1 MKLITFIESF
11 FDGDG
16 EFYEQPIKTINIEHM
31 ISFDYEIEHK
41 ENEHELSLIFRMV
54 KGKDIKVKTFLTNYN
69 YKDAKHEEEG
79 SGAYNAC
86 IALVEE
92 IIEMFKTQKEVQEFY
107 FR

>member
-16 EFYEQPIKTINIEHM
+16 EFYEQPVRTINVEHM

-41 ENEHELSLIFRMV
+41 ENEHKLSLIFRMT
-54 KGKDIKVKTFLTNYN
+54 KGRDIKITTFLGDYH
-69 YKDAKHEEEG
+69 YKDAEHEEEG
-79 SGAYNAC
+79 TGSYNAC
-86 IALVEE
+86 IALVEKVTE
-92 IIEMFKTQKEVQEFY
+92 IFKSKEEVQEIY